1 MNIGELDKRVVIK
14 SKVTTTDQWNT
25 ELISTTVEGHAWAKV
40 IYKGGGEK
48 QSADQRVAIN
58 RVEFIMRFRTDV
70 NARDTLIQYGAQDY
84 DVHSV
89 EIIGRD
95 EGLKVTTTVR
105 DNG

>member
-1 MNIGELDKRVVIK
+1 
-14 SKVTTTDQWNT
+14 
-25 ELISTTVEGHAWAKV
+25 
-40 IYKGGGEK
+40 
-48 QSADQRVAIN
+48 
-58 RVEFIMRFRTDV
+58 MRFRTDV

-84 DVHSV
+84 DVHLV